1 MEQEIWKDIEG
12 YEGKYQVSNCGNVR
26 SLMYHNT
33 KGIKRISL
41 LKPATDAC
49 GYFRCALSKNN
60 ILKTYKVHR
69 LVAQAF
75 IPNPNNYPQIN
86 HIDGNKK
93 NNNAGNLE
101 WCTNSM
107 NQVHAYSHNLNQG
120 ARGKGIIVGITY
132 PNEDYVEY
140 QSIKKAAQALGVHP
154 VTIKIKILGIKPSI
168 KLIGYKFTLIR
179 TRRYTD
185 RCMYQK
191 YGINELGDRYE

>member
-1 MEQEIWKDIEG
+1 MEQEIWKDIKG
-12 YEGKYQVSNCGNVR
+12 YEGKYQVSNFGNVR

-41 LKPATDAC
+41 LKPATDGS

-60 ILKTYKVHR
+60 ILTTFKVHR

-93 NNNAGNLE
+93 NNRVENLE

-107 NQVHAYSHNLNQG
+107 NQIHAYSNNLNQG
-120 ARGKGIIVGITY
+120 ARGKGITVGVTF
-132 PNEDYVEY
+132 PNGDYKEY
-140 QSIKKAAQALGVHP
+140 ASLKFAGKDLGIHARTVRQ
-154 VTIKIKILGIKPSI
+154 KILGIQPSI
-168 KLIGYKFTLIR
+168 KLKGYKFTLIKA
-179 TRRYTD
+179 RRYTD
-185 RCMYQK
+185 RALYEN
-191 YGINELGDRYE
+191 YGITETRK